1 MVGLLCII
9 GRSKF
14 RLFDIDVVSVFV
26 CVVGYAN
33 QKPNFLFLVII
44 YKTFFRQEMVR
55 RYADAEATMGEGK
68 KVGETGP
75 DDAGKNLEPTTVK
88 VSGYVLHIL
97 CLSFC
102 KIPI

>member
-1 MVGLLCII
+1 
-9 GRSKF
+9 
-14 RLFDIDVVSVFV
+14 
-26 CVVGYAN
+26 
-33 QKPNFLFLVII
+33 
-44 YKTFFRQEMVR
+44 MVR

-97 CLSFC
+97 YVSLFAKYLYTHLTLLSTSTGIYHKTHVQSN
-102 KIPI
+102 KILL